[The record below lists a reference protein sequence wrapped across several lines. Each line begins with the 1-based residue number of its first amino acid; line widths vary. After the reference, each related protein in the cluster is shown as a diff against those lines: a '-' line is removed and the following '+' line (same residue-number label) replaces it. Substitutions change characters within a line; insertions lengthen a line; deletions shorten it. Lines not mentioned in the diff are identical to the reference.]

1 MAVKELL
8 GQLHEVAECPR
19 KQLER
24 YLGEGRRVIAMAPVY
39 GPQEIV
45 HSMGLVPMGVWG
57 ADVEINE
64 AKKYYPAFIVPLC
77 RQSWNWGLRESTRAF
92 LQL

>member
-24 YLGEGRRVIAMAPVY
+24 YLGEGRSVIAMAPVY
-39 GPQEIV
+39 
-45 HSMGLVPMGVWG
+45 
-57 ADVEINE
+57 
-64 AKKYYPAFIVPLC
+64 
-77 RQSWNWGLRESTRAF
+77 
-92 LQL
+92 

>member
-24 YLGEGRRVIAMAPVY
+24 YLGEGRKVIAMAPVY

-45 HSMGLVPMGVWG
+45 HSMGLVPWAYG
-57 ADVEINE
+57 ARMWKSMRRRNITLHL
-64 AKKYYPAFIVPLC
+64 FVPLC